1 MKIRLRGP
9 NVYFMR
15 FVAQAKIILDTWA
28 KLVGVTVF
36 VAVLI
41 GVFVPLAVAAFIFT
55 IFLPII
61 LLVLWGRALEAELG
75 WTDPD
80 RWRR

>member
-1 MKIRLRGP
+1 
-9 NVYFMR
+9 MR

-28 KLVGVTVF
+28 KLVGVTVL
-36 VAVLI
+36 VAVFI